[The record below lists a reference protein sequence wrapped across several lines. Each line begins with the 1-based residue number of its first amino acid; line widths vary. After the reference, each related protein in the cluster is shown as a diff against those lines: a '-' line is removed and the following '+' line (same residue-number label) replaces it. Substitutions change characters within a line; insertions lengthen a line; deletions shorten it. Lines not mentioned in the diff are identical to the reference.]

1 MLNRRHFLYA
11 TGSAAA
17 ATGFLGMP
25 GIAFEAHGAAA
36 ERSPATG
43 AAAALAVRQYAVKPA
58 INPDL
63 RAHGAIFEQKICKV
77 GDNVYSA
84 VGWSICNTIM
94 VVGSQGVV
102 IVDTGTDIQ
111 SAREVAAEFRKITDK
126 PVVAVIYTC
135 FHSDHINGVKAFASA
150 EDVKAGRVA
159 IIAHETLLANL
170 IKSVSVVGP
179 ILGTRTAYNFG
190 GLLAGAEIEGMNNG
204 TGPLIRRGGEATFIA
219 PTRTF
224 ADRLAVTIA
233 GVSMEFV
240 HVPSEAADEIA
251 VFLPESKTLLSA
263 EVIPAETFP
272 TLHPLRGEAYRDP
285 IDWYQSI
292 DTLRRFKAAAMVPS
306 HGLPITGVENV
317 EEVLRNCRDAI
328 QYVHDQTVRHMNK
341 GLTPDEL
348 VGAVRLPPHLA
359 SFKPWTQ
366 EFFGTVSQTVRAIY
380 QGYLGW
386 FEGDPAGLAPVPKK
400 ESARRE
406 VELMGGRDHVLV
418 VADKA
423 FEDGDPQW
431 AAELATRLIR
441 IDRNDMPARRLKAAA
456 FRRLGYAQINAIWR
470 NWYLSA
476 ARELDVEDFDPIS
489 IQRRIARSIASPD
502 LLAALPARAFVEGFS
517 GRLKA
522 EDTLDVTMT
531 VGFRFPDVGEAYG
544 IEIRRGVAQF
554 VEHLPEKTD
563 LTISLDKAVLDRIR
577 SGQLT
582 MNDAIGER
590 IIKVS
595 DGTTADVFSFFGYFE
610 APFSA
615 PVQLVVR

>member
-1 MLNRRHFLYA
+1 MLTA
-11 TGSAAA
+11 K
-17 ATGFLGMP
+17 
-25 GIAFEAHGAAA
+25 
-36 ERSPATG
+36 
-43 AAAALAVRQYAVKPA
+43 QYVVKPE
-58 INPDL
+58 ISPDL
-63 RAHGAIFEQKICKV
+63 RAHGAIFEQKIYKV

-94 VVGSQGVV
+94 VVGSHGVV

-190 GLLAGAEIEGMNNG
+190 GILAGAEIEGMNNG
-204 TGPLIRRGGEATFIA
+204 TGRLNRRGGEATFIA
-219 PTRTF
+219 PTQTF
-224 ADRLAVTIA
+224 ADRLALTIA
-233 GVSMEFV
+233 GVSMELV

-251 VFLPESKTLLSA
+251 VFLPETKTLLSA

-285 IDWYQSI
+285 ADWYRSI
-292 DTLRRFKAAAMVPS
+292 DRLRRFKATAMVPS

-317 EEVLRNCRDAI
+317 EEILRNYRDAI

-348 VGAVRLPPHLA
+348 IEAVRLPPHLA

-366 EFFGTVSQTVRAIY
+366 EFFGTVSQAVRAIY

-406 VELMGGRDHVLV
+406 VELMGGRDRVLM
-418 VADKA
+418 VADQA
-423 FEDGDPQW
+423 FEAGDPQW
-431 AAELATRLIR
+431 AAELATSLIH
-441 IDRNDMPARRLKAAA
+441 IDRDDTPARRLKAAA

-476 ARELDVEDFDPIS
+476 ARELDGFDPMLL
-489 IQRRIARSIASPD
+489 QAGIARAITSPD

-563 LTISLDKAVLDRIR
+563 LTITLDKTTLDCIR
-577 SGQLT
+577 LGQVT
-582 MNDAIGER
+582 MNDAIQAGMVQLGGGSPAEVAR
-590 IIKVS
+590 
-595 DGTTADVFSFFGYFE
+595 FFGYFE
-610 APFSA
+610 VPFSE
-615 PVQLVVR
+615 PIRLVVR

>member
-1 MLNRRHFLYA
+1 MANEANSAPSERSSA
-11 TGSAAA
+11 TG
-17 ATGFLGMP
+17 T
-25 GIAFEAHGAAA
+25 
-36 ERSPATG
+36 T
-43 AAAALAVRQYAVKPA
+43 AALTARQYAVKPK

-63 RAHGAIFEQKICKV
+63 SAHGAIFAQKIYKV

-102 IVDTGTDIQ
+102 IVDTGADVQ

-135 FHSDHINGVKAFASA
+135 FHSDHINGVKAFVSA
-150 EDVKAGRVA
+150 KDVRAGRVA

-170 IKSVSVVGP
+170 TKSGSVGP

-190 GLLAGAEIEGMNNG
+190 GILVGEEIEGMNNG

-224 ADRLAVTIA
+224 ENRLDVTLA
-233 GVSMEFV
+233 GLSMELV

-251 VFLPESKTLLSA
+251 VFLPESRILLSA

-285 IDWYQSI
+285 TDWYRSI
-292 DTLRRFKAAAMVPS
+292 DALRRFKAAAMVPS
-306 HGLPITGVENV
+306 HGLPVIGVENV
-317 EEVLRNCRDAI
+317 EEILRNYRDAI

-341 GLTPDEL
+341 GLTPAEL
-348 VGAVRLPPHLA
+348 VEAVKLPPHLA
-359 SFKPWTQ
+359 SFRPWTL
-366 EFFGTVSQTVRAIY
+366 EFFGTVSQAVRAIY

-386 FEGDPAGLAPVPKK
+386 FEGDPAGLAPIPKE

-406 VELMGGRDHVLV
+406 VELMGDRVLA
-418 VADKA
+418 VADEA
-423 FEDGDPQW
+423 FAGGDPQW

-441 IDRNDMPARRLKAAA
+441 VDQDDMLARRLKAAA
-456 FRRLGYAQINAIWR
+456 FRSLGYGQINAIWR

-476 ARELDVEDFDPIS
+476 ARELDAENFDPMLV
-489 IQRRIARSIASPD
+489 QRAIVRAITSPD
-502 LLAALPARAFVEGFS
+502 LLAALPARAFVESFAV
-517 GRLKA
+517 RLKA
-522 EDTLDVTMT
+522 EETLLVTMT
-531 VGFRFPDVGEAYG
+531 MGFRFPDVGETYG

-554 VEHLPEKTD
+554 EEQLPEKTD
-563 LTISLDKAVLDRIR
+563 LTITLDKAVLDRIR
-577 SGQLT
+577 LAQLSQLARQ
-582 MNDAIGER
+582 NDNFQE
-590 IIKVS
+590 
-595 DGTTADVFSFFGYFE
+595 F
-610 APFSA
+610 
-615 PVQLVVR
+615 